1 MRLQGIGVMA
11 RTPKTV
17 EDRREQILDAA
28 MRAFA
33 RKGFTRATNKDI
45 AQEAGITP
53 GLIYHY
59 FENKEA
65 VLKAMIEERSPARLV
80 RALSQGSQAL
90 PPETFLRLLT
100 QQALQKVEGDDFV
113 QILRVMLPEA
123 IHNEAVSPLI
133 ANVLGEIIFSLSNY
147 LAACME
153 RGELRQADSLLAAQ
167 LFIGSVMAFVL
178 RRHVLRDPLALQ
190 YSQQQIV
197 DIVVT
202 TMLNGLLP
210 R

>member
-1 MRLQGIGVMA
+1 MA

-65 VLKAMIEERSPARLV
+65 VLKAMIEERSPAQLV
-80 RALSQGSQAL
+80 RALSQEARAL
-90 PPETFLRLLT
+90 PPATFLRQLT
-100 QQALQKVEGDDFV
+100 QQALQRVEGDDFV
-113 QILRVMLPEA
+113 QMLRVMLPEA
-123 IHNEAVSPLI
+123 IHNETVSPLI
-133 ANVLGEIIFSLSNY
+133 ANVLGDIVTSLSSY
-147 LAACME
+147 LAVCME
-153 RGELRQADSLLAAQ
+153 RGEIRQADSLLVAQ
-167 LFIGSVMAFVL
+167 TFIGSVMAFVL
-178 RRHVLRDPLALQ
+178 RRHVLHDPLALQ
-190 YSQQQIV
+190 YSQQQIA

-202 TMLNGLLP
+202 TMLEGLLP

>member
-1 MRLQGIGVMA
+1 MA

-17 EDRREQILDAA
+17 EDRREQILAAA

-65 VLKAMIEERSPARLV
+65 VLKAMIEERSPVRLV
-80 RALSQGSQAL
+80 RALSQELQTL
-90 PPETFLRLLT
+90 PPETFLRLVT
-100 QQALQKVEGDDFV
+100 QQALQRVESEDFV
-113 QILRVMLPEA
+113 QMLRVMVPEA

-133 ANVLGEIIFSLSNY
+133 ANALREVVSSLSSY
-147 LAACME
+147 FAARME
-153 RGELRQADSLLAAQ
+153 QDELRQADSMLVAQ
-167 LFIGSVMAFVL
+167 TFLGSVMAFVL

-190 YSQQQIV
+190 YSQQEIA

-202 TMLNGLLP
+202 TILEGLLP

>member
-1 MRLQGIGVMA
+1 MA

-17 EDRREQILDAA
+17 EDRREQILAAA

-65 VLKAMIEERSPARLV
+65 VLKAMIEERSPVRLV
-80 RALSQGSQAL
+80 RALSQELQTL
-90 PPETFLRLLT
+90 PPETFLRLVT
-100 QQALQKVEGDDFV
+100 QQALQRVESEDFV
-113 QILRVMLPEA
+113 QMLRVMVPEA

-133 ANVLGEIIFSLSNY
+133 ANALREVVSSLSSY
-147 LAACME
+147 FAARME
-153 RGELRQADSLLAAQ
+153 QGELRQADSMLVAQ
-167 LFIGSVMAFVL
+167 TFLGSVMAFVL

-190 YSQQQIV
+190 YSQQEIA

-202 TMLNGLLP
+202 TILEGLLP

>member
-1 MRLQGIGVMA
+1 MA

-17 EDRREQILDAA
+17 EDRREQILAAA

-65 VLKAMIEERSPARLV
+65 VLKAMIEERSPVRLV
-80 RALSQGSQAL
+80 RALSQELQTL
-90 PPETFLRLLT
+90 PPETFLRLVT
-100 QQALQKVEGDDFV
+100 QQALQRVESEDFV
-113 QILRVMLPEA
+113 QMLRVMVPEA

-133 ANVLGEIIFSLSNY
+133 ANALREVVSSLSSY
-147 LAACME
+147 LATRME
-153 RGELRQADSLLAAQ
+153 QGELRQADSMLVAQ
-167 LFIGSVMAFVL
+167 TFLGCVMAFVL

-190 YSQQQIV
+190 YSQQEIA

-202 TMLNGLLP
+202 TILEGLLP